1 VKGLLAADLLKLRKR
16 WLLWVLLAVLVVLMA
31 MTGFV
36 LLVLP
41 KVAPSAIPELPVFG
55 RSDAYL
61 LGAQQAI
68 SQTWFPLILAV
79 VFLGSEVTTPIWA
92 TAVTQESRRWMH
104 LLSKL
109 FVLGL
114 ASWLAMLLAIA
125 GWTVLAT
132 FVTTGPGLAGSVWAG
147 LLWKSLLTQFTWVAL
162 GLGAV
167 SLVRNTGI
175 SIGIALAFSF
185 FEGIGSIWKPYRQ
198 ISLTTASTSL
208 FGNLGADLS
217 GGFGMAFSA
226 TVSFTHAV
234 VVVIGWTVVGMALAV
249 AGLHFKDP

>member
-1 VKGLLAADLLKLRKR
+1 LKLRKR
-16 WLLWVLLAVLVVLMA
+16 WLFWVLVAVLAVLMGLTAV
-31 MTGFV
+31 V

-41 KVAPSAIPELPVFG
+41 KVSPNAIPEIPVFA

-104 LLSKL
+104 LVSKL
-109 FVLGL
+109 LVLGL
-114 ASWLAMLLAIA
+114 ASWLAMLAAIA
-125 GWTVLAT
+125 GWTILAT
-132 FVTTGPGLAGSVWAG
+132 FFTTGSGVAGSVWLG
-147 LLWKSLLTQFTWVAL
+147 LVWKSLLTQFTWVAL

-208 FGNLGADLS
+208 FGNVGADLS
-217 GGFGMAFSA
+217 GGFGAAFSS
-226 TVSFTHAV
+226 TVSFSHAV
-234 VVVIGWTVVGMALAV
+234 VVVLGWTVVGMALAV
-249 AGLHFKDP
+249 TGLHFKDP